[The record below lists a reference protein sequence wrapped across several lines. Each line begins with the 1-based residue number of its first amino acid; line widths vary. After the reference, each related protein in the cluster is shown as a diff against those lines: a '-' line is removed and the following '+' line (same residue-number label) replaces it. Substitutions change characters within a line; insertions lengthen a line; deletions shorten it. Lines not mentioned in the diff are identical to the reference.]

1 MKSKKLSNGNFLIR
15 TAYSKFPVE
24 IDSKHLF
31 RIISDLKAKFE
42 ELQNYINYL
51 QEDEEDITCVL
62 VDNSYYLNELMI
74 DDGYKLKFIADDL
87 DILKENLRTAN
98 DDVKTKEELWDLT
111 DEGFTL
117 SYHSVLPG
125 EYIWEKSLRKTEDT
139 DIVEEVYI
147 HGDIILHRKRTIIY
161 DISKPGV
168 KSSISIKYEDL
179 PINENFM
186 EIIRHSIN
194 EKEI

>member
-1 MKSKKLSNGNFLIR
+1 MESKKLSNGNFLIR

-42 ELQNYINYL
+42 ELRNYINYL
-51 QEDEEDITCVL
+51 QEDEEDITRVL
-62 VDNSYYLNELMI
+62 IDNSYYLDELMI

-87 DILKENLRTAN
+87 DILKENLKAAN
-98 DDVKTKEELWDLT
+98 DDVKTKEELWELS

-117 SYHSVLPG
+117 TYHTAFNN
-125 EYIWEKSLRKTEDT
+125 EYIWEKQLCKTEDT
-139 DIVEEVYI
+139 DVIEEVYI
-147 HGDIILHRKRTIIY
+147 HGDTILHRKRTIIY

-179 PINENFM
+179 PINKNFM
-186 EIIRHSIN
+186 EMIRHSLRTLN
-194 EKEI
+194 K

>member
-1 MKSKKLSNGNFLIR
+1 MESKKLSNGNFLIR

-42 ELQNYINYL
+42 ELRNYINYL
-51 QEDEEDITCVL
+51 QEDEEDITRVL
-62 VDNSYYLNELMI
+62 IDNSYYLDELMI

-87 DILKENLRTAN
+87 DILKENLKAAN
-98 DDVKTKEELWDLT
+98 DDVKTKEELWELS

-117 SYHSVLPG
+117 TYHTAFNN
-125 EYIWEKSLRKTEDT
+125 EYIWEKQLCKTEDT
-139 DIVEEVYI
+139 DVIEEVYI
-147 HGDIILHRKRTIIY
+147 YGDTILHRKRTIIY

-179 PINENFM
+179 PINKNFM
-186 EIIRHSIN
+186 EMIRHSLRTLN
-194 EKEI
+194 K